1 MERNFSEGRN
11 PFYLAPRLIAVSR
24 VEAKQ
29 IGAIT
34 VMKQKL
40 LRVSMVLSTGGAVAA
55 AVPSGARAASAATRQ
70 APSWH
75 LMPVASI
82 PGTAEALGGNATG
95 VATTP
100 VVYQYS

>member
-11 PFYLAPRLIAVSR
+11 LFYLAPRLIAVSR
-24 VEAKQ
+24 VEAKK

-40 LRVSMVLSTGGAVAA
+40 LRVSMVLGTGGVIAEAVL
-55 AVPSGARAASAATRQ
+55 SGAQAASAATRQ
-70 APSWH
+70 ASSWH
-75 LMPVASI
+75 LMSVASI